1 MGRKAQSEAERLRLE
16 AEHLLKQQ
24 RDVIN
29 HAGAVIRD
37 ASRELGR
44 YARDEAIPRASRSAR
59 SSLASGQ
66 RHLVNDVLP
75 SVFDAVGSA
84 MSAVD
89 AARLGGKRVAREAM
103 RRAAPVGTAVRA
115 GGAGK
120 FVALGIG
127 IAVLAGIGYVVWQNL
142 RADDE
147 MWIDD
152 EG

>member
-1 MGRKAQSEAERLRLE
+1 MGRKALSEAERLRLE
-16 AEHLLKQQ
+16 AEHLLNQQ
-24 RDVIN
+24 REVIS
-29 HAGAVIRD
+29 HAGSVIRD

-44 YARDEAIPRASRSAR
+44 YARDEALPRASRNAR
-59 SSLASGQ
+59 STFASGQ

-84 MSAVD
+84 MAAVD
-89 AARLGGKRVAREAM
+89 AARVGGKRVARDVI
-103 RRAAPVGTAVRA
+103 RRGASSSPSSRS
-115 GGAGK
+115 GGAAK
-120 FVALGIG
+120 FVALGLG

-152 EG
+152 ES